1 MTPLPVLEIDGA
13 RFNDLEGFWD
23 EVSRQLIPG
32 AEWGRNLDAFN
43 DILRGGFGTPE
54 GGFVLRWTNSERSRV
69 ALGYEV
75 TVRWLE
81 RKVER
86 CHPDNVPSVRSDL
99 EAARAGHGPTLF
111 DLLVEII
118 HVHGV
123 GGDEA
128 EDRVELRLE

>member
-1 MTPLPVLEIDGA
+1 MTAAPILETDGA
-13 RFNDLEGFWD
+13 AFDDLEGFWE

-32 AEWGRNLDAFN
+32 AEWGCSLDAFN
-43 DILRGGFGTPE
+43 DILRGGFGTPG
-54 GGFVLRWTNSERSRV
+54 GGFVLRWTISHRSRV
-69 ALGYEV
+69 ALGYEE

-99 EAARAGHGPTLF
+99 EAARAGRGPTLF
-111 DLLVEII
+111 DILVEII
-118 HVHGV
+118 QAHGV

-128 EDRVELRLE
+128 EDSVELRLE

>member
-1 MTPLPVLEIDGA
+1 MAPLPVVEIDGA
-13 RFNDLEGFWD
+13 RFDNLEGFWD

-54 GGFVLRWTNSERSRV
+54 GAFVLRWTNSQQSRV
-69 ALGYEV
+69 ALGYEE

-86 CHPDNVPSVRSDL
+86 CHPDNVPAVRADL
-99 EAARAGHGPTLF
+99 EAAHAGRGSTLF
-111 DLLVEII
+111 DILVEII
-118 HVHGV
+118 QDHGA

-128 EDRVELRLE
+128 EDCVELHLA